1 MAYRNKVY
9 VSFDAASD
17 INYYRLMRAWTQND
31 NTNFNFYDAHDVN
44 NNYDKS
50 EASIKASL
58 EERFRNS
65 KVFVLLVG
73 EHTRFLY
80 KYVRWEI
87 EQAIRRELPIIVVN
101 INGMRQMDEERC
113 PAIVRNQLAVHISFN
128 EKILQFAL
136 ENWPDEDARYRRED
150 KIGPFQY
157 NYDVYRR
164 LGL

>member
-9 VSFDAASD
+9 VSFDADSD

>member
-9 VSFDAASD
+9 VSFDADSD

-65 KVFVLLVG
+65 KEFVLLVG

-87 EQAIRRELPIIVVN
+87 EQ
-101 INGMRQMDEERC
+101 DF
-113 PAIVRNQLAVHISFN
+113 QL
-128 EKILQFAL
+128 
-136 ENWPDEDARYRRED
+136 
-150 KIGPFQY
+150 
-157 NYDVYRR
+157 
-164 LGL
+164 

>member
-9 VSFDAASD
+9 VSFDADSD

-65 KVFVLLVG
+65 KEFVLLVG